1 METQKAFARRFL
13 FWQIPL
19 LLFSVGYALAF
30 AYARRIGSS
39 LFSCRFAA
47 LLHFYCPGCGG
58 SRAVFAL
65 LRGRIFEAFR
75 FYAPLPITAALLL
88 LTDVR
93 MLLFL
98 KGKGSFPSRRFG
110 YACLAICVGSVIL
123 QLVLRNVLLLF
134 GIDYLGDILG

>member
-1 METQKAFARRFL
+1 MNNKNTFAKRFL
-13 FWQIPL
+13 LWQIPL
-19 LLFSVGYALAF
+19 LLFCVDYALAF
-30 AYARRIGSS
+30 AYAQRIGSP

-58 SRAVFAL
+58 SRAAFAL

-88 LTDVR
+88 LSDVR
-93 MLLFL
+93 LLLFL
-98 KGKGSFPSRRFG
+98 KSKGGFPSRRFG

-123 QLVLRNVLLLF
+123 QLILRNVLLLF